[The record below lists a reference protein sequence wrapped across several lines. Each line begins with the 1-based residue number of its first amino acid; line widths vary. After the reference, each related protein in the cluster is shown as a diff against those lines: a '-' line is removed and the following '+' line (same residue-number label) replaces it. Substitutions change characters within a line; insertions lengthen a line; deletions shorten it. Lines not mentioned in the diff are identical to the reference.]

1 MRNQSGRELTPKQEE
16 APSHRT
22 HLTAQNEQDC
32 RKKTSVIKHSLALK
46 ALDQDKQ
53 FLLCF
58 TT

>member
-32 RKKTSVIKHSLALK
+32 RKKTCYQAIISVQQIMQVIKTKNIIL
-46 ALDQDKQ
+46 
-53 FLLCF
+53 
-58 TT
+58 